1 MTQTKDSVKIRAADD
16 DTILSQNAL
25 LGPKSRRQAAARLT
39 DTRIIN
45 WKPAKDD
52 EYLKDTESKLQVR
65 GRLSGSKTF
74 YFRSTLRY
82 QTIKIQIGEYGPVK
96 LPDARDKALKWQGWI
111 EEGRDPREV
120 LKEEEQQK
128 EAEKQ
133 ARIAAAQAAE
143 DEKARQATT
152 ALDVWHIYV
161 SARTPKWSGSTLH
174 DHDRVSQAGGKP
186 ITRGRRS
193 GPEPVTQPGI
203 LRPLLLVPLHQ
214 LTADRVA
221 LWLKTETTRRPT
233 QAALAYRL
241 LRGFLNWCASHP
253 DYASYVHQDACG
265 ARSVREEVPRK
276 RAKDDVL
283 QREQLRA
290 WFEKVRQIPNP
301 VISAYLQIGLLTGA
315 RREELLE
322 LKWEDV
328 NFQWKTLHIA
338 DKVEDVG
345 RTIPMTPFVLQLLRE
360 LKARNETPP
369 PLPRSLRPKEIAA
382 RPPWQPSPW
391 VFSSPTAAS
400 GRLQEPRIQHKA
412 ACDAADIEGLTIHG
426 LRRSFGTLSEWVEC
440 PVGVAAQIMGHKP
453 SATAEKH
460 YRRRPVDLLRLWHT
474 KIEGWMLEQAGIP
487 QPQDEQAPGLR
498 AVA

>member
-1 MTQTKDSVKIRAADD
+1 MNKPAHDSIP
-16 DTILSQNAL
+16 SQND
-25 LGPKSRRQAAARLT
+25 RRQNPPVKLT
-39 DTRIIN
+39 DTRITN
-45 WKPAKDD
+45 WKPERDD

-74 YFRSTLRY
+74 YFRSNLRY

-96 LPDARDKALKWQGWI
+96 LPDARDKAIIWQGWI
-111 EEGRDPREV
+111 EEGKDPREV
-120 LKEEEQQK
+120 MKEQDRE
-128 EAEKQ
+128 
-133 ARIAAAQAAE
+133 RAAAVAAKLAAEQAAALE
-143 DEKARQATT
+143 AARREIT
-152 ALDVWHIYV
+152 ALEVWQVYIA
-161 SARTPKWSGSTLH
+161 ARTPKWSASTIH
-174 DHDRVSQAGGKP
+174 DHARTSQEGGKP

-193 GPEPVTQPGI
+193 GPEPFTQPGI
-203 LRPLLLVPLHQ
+203 LRPLLRLPLTQ

-221 LWLKTETTRRPT
+221 AWLKIEAARRPT

-253 DYASYVHQDACG
+253 DYAGSTQQDVCG

-283 QREQLRA
+283 QREQLKA
-290 WFEKVRQIPNP
+290 WFAKVRQIPNP
-301 VISAYLQIGLLTGA
+301 IIATFLQISLLTGA

-322 LKWEDV
+322 LKWADV

-338 DKVEDVG
+338 DKVEEGG
-345 RTIPMTPFVLQLLRE
+345 RTLPLTPYCLALLRE
-360 LKARNETPP
+360 LQARNATPP
-369 PLPRSLRPKEIAA
+369 PLPRSLRPKEAAA
-382 RPPWQPSPW
+382 RPAWQPSPW
-391 VFSSPTAAS
+391 VFASPTAAS
-400 GRLQEPRIQHKA
+400 GRLQDPRIQHKA
-412 ACDAADIEGLTIHG
+412 ACEAAGIEGLTIHG

-474 KIEGWMLEQAGIP
+474 KIEGWVLEQADIT
-487 QPQDEQAPGLR
+487 QPQTEQAPVLR
-498 AVA
+498 AVG